1 MPVVTPTKHEKPGA
15 DENKCE
21 MVGQTQVWRGLQL
34 DAIKLVSAAG
44 TVLVGLAAVMRV
56 VTSARRRICTDSGAI
71 GRAD

>member
-34 DAIKLVSAAG
+34 DAIKWVSAAG
-44 TVLVGLAAVMRV
+44 TVLVGLAAVRRV
-56 VTSARRRICTDSGAI
+56 ATSARRRICTDSGAI